1 MALGRDRV
9 AVMQTTESRQRDNV
23 VARRRDIVPSTIRS
37 VLLESEM
44 SSVLVVIAHVVFQ
57 QPSEMPL
64 VENDHVVEQVPP
76 DTANPALRNSV
87 LPWTA
92 KCSPNRLRA
101 NGLHRR
107 NDIRTELRVAIKDQE
122 TMRLL
127 AIFPCLV

>member
-57 QPSEMPL
+57 QPSEVPL
-64 VENDHVVEQVPP
+64 VENDHVVQQVPP

-87 LPWTA
+87 GEGRQLQRMATLPIPT
-92 KCSPNRLRA
+92 SR
-101 NGLHRR
+101 
-107 NDIRTELRVAIKDQE
+107 
-122 TMRLL
+122 
-127 AIFPCLV
+127 